1 MNDPGSGNAMTEI
14 ALALAMAFF
23 SIMVL
28 TMISMGTGIQ
38 PKRPTIGAVL
48 APAAAEDSPA
58 VITPGPEDLIL
69 IHYQGQFY
77 DRELKPTEP
86 TPPKV
91 GGRVILALSPE
102 ISVKEALDVRSQI
115 ETQNLIVS
123 TLGERWLKTL
133 RSMPNVDR

>member
-1 MNDPGSGNAMTEI
+1 MNETGGGNAMTEI

-28 TMISMGTGIQ
+28 TMISMQTSIQ
-38 PKRPTIGAVL
+38 PKQPLLGVVL
-48 APAAAEDSPA
+48 TTAAGENSHA
-58 VITPGPEDLIL
+58 VITPDSEDRIL
-69 IHYQGQFY
+69 IYYQGQFF

-102 ISVKEALDVRSQI
+102 TSVKEALNVR
-115 ETQNLIVS
+115 TQVKTPNLIVS
-123 TLGERWLKTL
+123 TLGERWLKSL
-133 RSMPNVDR
+133 RIITNVDK